1 MNESQSEYT
10 TFHESHPI
18 FRTQE
23 RKTGMG
29 AADSQNSFLN
39 TMSTNKKQRQHQ
51 RQKSLWDGVLHQK
64 YLQDLQK
71 EIEDTTARKMKLNE
85 AASYNFN

>member
-1 MNESQSEYT
+1 
-10 TFHESHPI
+10 
-18 FRTQE
+18 
-23 RKTGMG
+23 MG